1 MKKADVVISLNGRDE
16 GKRFLVIETQGL
28 YSLLA
33 DGKGRRLEKPKRKK
47 NKHVMLEGVADDR
60 IAEKLKCGEKVTNN
74 EIRRA
79 LAQYAADHG
88 AYTLNESASPSKEDP
103 GGM

>member
-1 MKKADVVISLNGRDE
+1 MNIEIADIVTSLNGRDQ
-16 GKRFLVIETQGL
+16 GKSFVVISREEEYSFLV
-28 YSLLA
+28 

-47 NKHVMLEGVADDR
+47 NKHLILEEKTGER
-60 IAEKLKCGEKVTNN
+60 IAGKLTNGEKITNN

-79 LAQYAADHG
+79 LAEFNANKA
-88 AYTLNESASPSKEDP
+88 E